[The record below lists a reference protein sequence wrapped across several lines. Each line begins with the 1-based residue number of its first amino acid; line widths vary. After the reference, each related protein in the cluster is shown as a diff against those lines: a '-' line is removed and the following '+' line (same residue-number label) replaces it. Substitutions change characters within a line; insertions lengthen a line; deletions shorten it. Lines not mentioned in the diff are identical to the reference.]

1 MNRAIAAYNDLQEQQ
16 SKTVENR
23 LLEFSNSKILIA
35 EDSPTVRFQVARY
48 LTLYGLM
55 QIKFAKNGQEAL
67 DIAIAWQP
75 DLILTDLH
83 MPIMDGF
90 ELCSQIRANSNLKD
104 IPILVLTG
112 AEKQE
117 ERAAVFDAGATDL
130 IRKPVYHLELVG
142 RLQVHLERGQLI
154 KRLTEYKER
163 VALELDLGKTMQVG
177 MLPDQV
183 LIDKVLET
191 YPIDMASHYQPSIGL
206 GGDLWGIKP
215 LDSDRLFVYVLDFSG
230 HGVGAAINTFRFQTF
245 YKGIHKIVGPAELME
260 KLNFFLKGILPIGQ
274 FATMFCAILDFEK
287 EEMTF
292 SSAGAPPA
300 LVKTDGTSGRF
311 LSLDGTGFPLGLRS
325 SGGYENS
332 TLKFPKRS
340 SLFLYSDALVETPDP
355 PNSIFDY
362 AGLADFLN
370 GSDDPHSC
378 VSRVVGVLNKIT
390 EGNDD
395 ALSDDVTVFCL
406 THLDKRIG
414 SDQ

>member
-1 MNRAIAAYNDLQEQQ
+1 MNRAIAAYSDLQERQ
-16 SKTVENR
+16 SKSVENR
-23 LLEFSNSKILIA
+23 LFEYSNSRILIA

-55 QIKFAKNGQEAL
+55 QIKFANNGQEAL
-67 DIAIAWQP
+67 DVAIAWQP

-83 MPIMDGF
+83 MPVMDGF
-90 ELCSQIRANSNLKD
+90 ELCSQLRANSRFKD
-104 IPILVLTG
+104 TPILVLTG

-117 ERAAVFDAGATDL
+117 ERTAVFEAGATDL
-130 IRKPVYHLELVG
+130 IRKPVYHMELVG
-142 RLQVHLERGQLI
+142 RLQVHLERSQLI
-154 KRLTEYKER
+154 RRLTEYKER
-163 VALELDLGKTMQVG
+163 VALELDLAKTMQVG
-177 MLPDQV
+177 MLPDQA
-183 LIDKVLET
+183 LINKVLET
-191 YPIDMASHYQPSIGL
+191 YPVDMASHYQPSIGL

-260 KLNFFLKGILPIGQ
+260 KLNFFLKGILPVGQ
-274 FATMFCAILDFEK
+274 FATMFCAILDFAK

-300 LVKTDGTSGRF
+300 LVKTDKTSGRF
-311 LSLDGTGFPLGLRS
+311 LSLDGTGFPLGLCSR
-325 SGGYENS
+325 GGYENS
-332 TLKFPKRS
+332 TLKFPKGS

-378 VSRVVGVLNKIT
+378 VNRVVGVLNKIT
-390 EGNDD
+390 EGSDD

-406 THLDKRIG
+406 THLSKQIG